1 MASLKKNTGRWDGEI
16 LIEEVLLGA
25 FAIVLIAII
34 IQMLKNRVISKLG
47 IRNILRRKG
56 YATIV
61 ILGLMIGTGVI
72 SSSLVIGDTMDN
84 MIETE
89 ILKSYY
95 LTDEIITGKKP
106 IGEADYF
113 NFSVFYQVE
122 NGFSSSYI
130 DGLSPAIYDYVAALN
145 LETNLSE
152 PRASF
157 FGIDFDHAKN
167 FGSFINQNDEKVTSL
182 ADDEIMLGE
191 NIANDLDAM
200 IGHEIMIYASSIP
213 VKLEITHILKNEERA
228 GIGNGIYV
236 NLKRAQQIVNEPNK
250 INRILI
256 SNRGGVIEGMEYTN
270 RVIKEFKTINI
281 SDSLDFSVNF
291 VKKDVLEEGRQNLEQ
306 FSNLF
311 TVFGTFSIIA
321 GIILI
326 VNIFVMLAEERKSE
340 MGMSRAIGMQKD
352 QLKKMYVFEG
362 TIYAISA
369 SLVGV
374 FFGIF
379 IGYVIIF
386 ALEDIFNSFGSITI
400 LEYFSFDA
408 SSLII
413 GFISGF
419 FLTIT
424 TIYLTSNR
432 ISKLNI
438 VRAIREIPEPKISR
452 INKRILLIGALF
464 TLIGLLLIL
473 SGIATENITPL
484 LSGLSI
490 LIFGGGLIIRRWIGD
505 RIAFN
510 LVGILMLVEW
520 TIPASFFPDY
530 SGGFELFIISGLFMV
545 LASLLIVMF
554 NSESII
560 SGLTFIFGRGKSR
573 QAVIRTAIS
582 YSLKSKFRTGM
593 TIAIFALV
601 IFTITT
607 MSMLVGIIGTNIEKQ
622 IEQASGGYEIIA
634 FSNKNT
640 PIQDLESEIKNF
652 GLDDRISSIASPVS
666 GRVKLNLTNSEGS
679 QIYYTIIGVDDSFI
693 NENKFAFSEILDE
706 YSNENEVWQAIK
718 TNKSLVIIDSSV
730 LESEVTVQYG
740 GPQFSSFTISIGE
753 TIEMF
758 DKDDKL
764 QKKKIIA
771 AFDTAYIQAIFSY
784 DKFIRQDFGF
794 NSSNYFLVNV
804 NENVDVED
812 TAKKMESSFLKNG
825 MYVIAVESMVMEVIK
840 TMNQFFYLFDAFMG
854 LGLIIGIAGLGII
867 TIRSVHERRQ
877 EIGMMRAIGF
887 KRSMVLQSFIIETSM
902 VALIGIIIGTIL
914 GIFTGYIIWRDG
926 FQSLDFDFVINWQP
940 IVVMFMIAFIFT
952 MICIFPAS
960 RKASK
965 IPPAEALR
973 YKG

>member
-1 MASLKKNTGRWDGEI
+1 M
-16 LIEEVLLGA
+16 IEELLLGA
-25 FAIVLIAII
+25 FTIVLIAII
-34 IQMLKNRVISKLG
+34 IQMLRNRVISKLG

-56 YATIV
+56 YAAIV
-61 ILGLMIGTGVI
+61 IIGLMIGTGVI
-72 SSSLVIGDTMDN
+72 SSSLVIGDTMDK

-89 ILKSYY
+89 ILRSYHK
-95 LTDEIITGKKP
+95 TDEIITGKKP
-106 IGEADYF
+106 NGETDYF
-113 NFSVFYQVE
+113 NISVFNQVK
-122 NGFSSSYI
+122 NGFSSLYI
-130 DGLSPAIYDYVAALN
+130 DGLSPAINDYVAVLN
-145 LETNLSE
+145 LDTNLSE
-152 PRASF
+152 PRAAF
-157 FGIDFDHAKN
+157 FGIDFDHAEN
-167 FGSFINQNDEKVTSL
+167 FGAFIDLEGEKVISL
-182 ADDEIMLGE
+182 ADDEVMLGE
-191 NIANDLDAM
+191 NIANDLDAL
-200 IGHEIMIYASSIP
+200 IGNEIMIYASAFPIT
-213 VKLEITHILKNEERA
+213 LEVTHILKAEERA
-228 GIGNGIYV
+228 GTGDGIYV
-236 NLKRAQQIVNEPNK
+236 NLKKAQQTVSQPGR

-256 SNRGGVIEGMEYTN
+256 SNKGDVIEGMEYTN
-270 RVIKEFKTINI
+270 RVIKEFKTIDI
-281 SDSLDFSVNF
+281 SDSLNFNISF
-291 VKKDVLEEGRQNLEQ
+291 VKKEVLEEGKQNLEQ

-311 TVFGTFSIIA
+311 IVFGTFSIVA

-340 MGMSRAIGMQKD
+340 MGMSRAIGMQKN
-352 QLKKMYVFEG
+352 QLKKMYLFEG

-379 IGYVIIF
+379 IAYLIIF
-386 ALEDIFNSFGSITI
+386 ALEDIFNAFGSITI
-400 LEYFSFDA
+400 LEYFSFEA

-413 GFISGF
+413 GLISGF
-419 FLTIT
+419 FLTIS
-424 TIYLTSNR
+424 TIYFTSNR

-452 INKRILLIGALF
+452 VNKRLFMIG
-464 TLIGLLLIL
+464 TLIFLLGLIFVFL
-473 SGIATENITPL
+473 GIATEEFTPL

-490 LIFGGGLIIRRWIGD
+490 VIFGFGLILRRWIGD

-510 LVGILMLVEW
+510 LVGILILIQW
-520 TIPASFFPDY
+520 AIPSSFYPDY
-530 SGGFELFIISGLFMV
+530 KGGIEIFIISGLFMIF
-545 LASLLIVMF
+545 ASLLIVMF
-554 NSESII
+554 NSNSII
-560 SGLTFIFGRGKSR
+560 SGLTFILGRGKSR

-607 MSMLVGIIGTNIEKQ
+607 MSMLVGMIGVNIEKQ
-622 IEQASGGYEIIA
+622 IEHASGGYEIIA

-640 PIQDLESEIKNF
+640 PIENIQSEINKV
-652 GLDDRISSIASPVS
+652 GLDDKIKSISSPVS
-666 GRVKLNLTNSEGS
+666 GRVKLNITNSEGS
-679 QIYYTIIGVDDSFI
+679 DIYYTIIGVDDSFI
-693 NENKFAFSEILDE
+693 DENKFSFAEILEE
-706 YSNENEVWQAIK
+706 YSNENEVWEAIK

-730 LESEVTVQYG
+730 VESEVTVQYG
-740 GPQFSSFTISIGE
+740 GPQFSSFTIELGE
-753 TIEMF
+753 TIEIF
-758 DKDDKL
+758 DKDNKL

-771 AFDTAYIQAIFSY
+771 VLDTAFIQGIFSY
-784 DKFIRQDFGF
+784 DEFIKKDFGF
-794 NSSNYFLVNV
+794 NTSNYFLVNV

-887 KRSMVLQSFIIETSM
+887 KSWMVRQSFIIETSM
-902 VALIGIIIGTIL
+902 VALIGIIIGTLL
-914 GIFTGYIIWRDG
+914 GIFTGYIIWRDE
-926 FQSLDFDFVINWQP
+926 FQSLDFDFVINWLP
-940 IVVMFMIAFIFT
+940 IIVMFLIAFIFT
-952 MICIFPAS
+952 VICIFPAS

-973 YKG
+973 YKD

>member
-1 MASLKKNTGRWDGEI
+1 
-16 LIEEVLLGA
+16 LIEELLLGA
-25 FAIVLIAII
+25 FGIVLFII
-34 IQMLKNRVISKLG
+34 IIHMLRNRVISKMG
-47 IRNILRRKG
+47 IRNILRRKV
-56 YATIV
+56 YAAIV

-72 SSSLVIGDTMDN
+72 SSSLVIGDTMEN

-89 ILKSYY
+89 IIKSYHK
-95 LTDEIITGKKP
+95 TDEIITGTKP
-106 IGEADYF
+106 NGETVYF
-113 NFSVFYQVE
+113 NFSVFNQVK
-122 NGFSSSYI
+122 NGFSRSYI
-130 DGLSPAIYDYVAALN
+130 DGLSPAINDYVAVLN

-152 PRASF
+152 PRVAF
-157 FGIDFDHAKN
+157 YGVDFDNAEN
-167 FGSFINQNDEKVTSL
+167 FGAFINIEGEEVNTLS
-182 ADDEIMLGE
+182 DDEIMLGE
-191 NIANDLDAM
+191 NTANDLDAM
-200 IGHEIMIYASSIP
+200 VGHKIMIYASTLP
-213 VKLEITHILKNEERA
+213 VTLEITHILKTEERA
-228 GIGNGIYV
+228 GSGNGIYV
-236 NLKRAQQIVNEPNK
+236 NLNKAQLIINKPGK

-256 SNRGGVIEGMEYTN
+256 SNKGDVIEGMEYTS
-270 RVIKEFKTINI
+270 RVIEEFKSIDL
-281 SDSLDFSVNF
+281 SDSLNYNISF
-291 VKKDVLEEGRQNLEQ
+291 VKKEILEEGKQNLEQ

-311 TVFGTFSIIA
+311 TIFGTFSIIA

-379 IGYVIIF
+379 IGYIIIY

-400 LEYFSFDA
+400 LEYFSFEA
-408 SSLII
+408 NSLII

-452 INKRILLIGALF
+452 INKRIFLIGSLIII
-464 TLIGLLLIL
+464 IGLLLIL
-473 SGIATENITPL
+473 LGIATENITPL

-490 LIFGGGLIIRRWIGD
+490 LIFGSGLIIRRWIGD

-510 LVGILMLVEW
+510 LVGILILVEW
-520 TIPASFFPDY
+520 TIPSSLFPDY
-530 SGGFELFIISGLFMV
+530 SGGMELFIISGLFMV

-560 SGLTFIFGRGKSR
+560 SGLTFILGRGKSR

-640 PIQDLESEIKNF
+640 PIQDLESDIENI
-652 GLDDRISSIASPVS
+652 GLDDTISSIASPVS
-666 GRVKLNLTNSEGS
+666 GRAKLNINNTEIS
-679 QIYYTIIGVDDSFI
+679 QIYYTIIGLDDSFI
-693 NENKFAFSEILDE
+693 NENKFAFSKILDE
-706 YSNENEVWQAIK
+706 YTNEKEVWQAIK
-718 TNKSLVIIDSSV
+718 TNKSLIIIDSSV
-730 LESEVTVQYG
+730 YQSESEVTMQFG
-740 GPQFSSFTISIGE
+740 GPQFSSFTIDLGE
-753 TIEMF
+753 TIEIF
-758 DKDDKL
+758 DKDSKL
-764 QKKKIIA
+764 QKKKVVA
-771 AFDTAYIQAIFSY
+771 VLDTAFIQGIFSY
-784 DKFIRQDFGF
+784 DEFVKQDFGF
-794 NSSNYFLVNV
+794 NSSNYFLINV
-804 NENVDVED
+804 NENVNVED
-812 TAKKMESSFLKNG
+812 TAKKLESSFLKNG

-887 KRSMVLQSFIIETSM
+887 KRRMILQTFVIETSM

-926 FQSLDFDFVINWQP
+926 FEALDFDFVINWQP
-940 IVVMFMIAFIFT
+940 IVIMFLIAFIFT

>member
-1 MASLKKNTGRWDGEI
+1 
-16 LIEEVLLGA
+16 
-25 FAIVLIAII
+25 
-34 IQMLKNRVISKLG
+34 MLRNRVISKLG

-56 YATIV
+56 YAAIV

-89 ILKSYY
+89 ILRSYHN
-95 LTDEIITGKKP
+95 TDEIITGKKP
-106 IGEADYF
+106 NGETDYF
-113 NFSVFYQVE
+113 NISVFNQVE
-122 NGFSSSYI
+122 NGFSSLYI
-130 DGLSPAIYDYVAALN
+130 DGLSPAINDYVAVLN
-145 LETNLSE
+145 LDTNLSE
-152 PRASF
+152 PRAAF
-157 FGIDFDHAKN
+157 FGVDFNHAEN
-167 FGSFINQNDEKVTSL
+167 FGDFINQNGEKVIFL
-182 ADDEIMLGE
+182 ADDEVMLGE
-191 NIANDLDAM
+191 NIANDLDA
-200 IGHEIMIYASSIP
+200 IVGHEIMIYASTLP
-213 VKLEITHILKNEERA
+213 VKLEITHILDAEERA
-228 GIGNGIYV
+228 GTGNGIYL
-236 NLKRAQQIVNEPNK
+236 NLKKAQQTVNQPGK

-256 SNRGGVIEGMEYTN
+256 SNRGDVIEGMKYTDK
-270 RVIKEFKTINI
+270 VIKEFKTIDI
-281 SDSLDFSVNF
+281 SDSLNFNISV
-291 VKKDVLEEGRQNLEQ
+291 VKKEVLEEGKQNLEQ

-311 TVFGTFSIIA
+311 TIFGTFSIIA

-340 MGMSRAIGMQKD
+340 MGMSRAIGMQKN
-352 QLKKMYVFEG
+352 QLKKMYLFEG
-362 TIYAISA
+362 TIYAICA

-379 IGYVIIF
+379 IGYIIIF
-386 ALEDIFNSFGSITI
+386 ALEDILNSFGSITI
-400 LEYFSFDA
+400 LKYFSFEA

-419 FLTIT
+419 FLTIS
-424 TIYLTSNR
+424 TIYFTSHR

-438 VRAIREIPEPKISR
+438 VRAIREIPEPKIPR
-452 INKRILLIGALF
+452 VNKRLFMIG
-464 TLIGLLLIL
+464 TLIILTGLIL
-473 SGIATENITPL
+473 VFLGISIERFTPL

-490 LIFGGGLIIRRWIGD
+490 VIFGSGLIIRRWIGD

-510 LVGILMLVEW
+510 LVGILILIEW
-520 TIPASFFPDY
+520 MIPSSFYPDY
-530 SGGFELFIISGLFMV
+530 KSGIEIFIISGLFMV
-545 LASLLIVMF
+545 FASLLIVMF
-554 NSESII
+554 NSESVI

-607 MSMLVGIIGTNIEKQ
+607 MSMLVGMIGTNIEKQ
-622 IEQASGGYEIIA
+622 IEHASGGYEIIA

-640 PIQDLESEIKNF
+640 PFEDLQSEIKKV

-666 GRVKLNLTNSEGS
+666 GRVKLNITNSEGS
-679 QIYYTIIGVDDSFI
+679 HIYYTIIGVDDSFI
-693 NENKFAFSEILDE
+693 DENKFSFSEFLDE
-706 YSNENEVWQAIK
+706 YSNENGVWEAIK

-730 LESEVTVQYG
+730 SESEVTVQYG
-740 GPQFSSFTISIGE
+740 GTQFSSFTTDIGE
-753 TIEMF
+753 TLEMF
-758 DKDDKL
+758 DKDDRL
-764 QKKKIIA
+764 QKKRIIA
-771 AFDTAYIQAIFSY
+771 ILDTAYIQGIFSY
-784 DKFIRQDFGF
+784 DEFIKQDFGF
-794 NSSNYFLVNV
+794 NTSNYFLVNL
-804 NENVDVED
+804 NENVNVED

-825 MYVIAVESMVMEVIK
+825 MYVIAVESMVREVIK

-854 LGLIIGIAGLGII
+854 LGLVIGIAGLGII

-887 KRSMVLQSFIIETSM
+887 KRRMIRQSFIIETSM
-902 VALIGIIIGTIL
+902 VALIGIVIGTVL
-914 GIFTGYIIWRDG
+914 GIFTGYIIWRDEL
-926 FQSLDFDFVINWQP
+926 QSVDFDFVINWQP
-940 IVVMFMIAFIFT
+940 IVAIFLIAFIFT
-952 MICIFPAS
+952 VICIFPAS

>member
-1 MASLKKNTGRWDGEI
+1 M
-16 LIEEVLLGA
+16 IEELLLGS

-34 IQMLKNRVISKLG
+34 IQMLRNRVISRLG
-47 IRNILRRKG
+47 LRNILRRKG
-56 YATIV
+56 YAVIV

-72 SSSLVIGDTMDN
+72 SSSLVIGDTMEN

-89 ILKSYY
+89 ILKSYHK
-95 LTDEIITGKKP
+95 TDEIISGTKP
-106 IGEADYF
+106 NGEADYF
-113 NFSVFYQVE
+113 SFSVFNQIE
-122 NGFSSSYI
+122 NGFSRSYI
-130 DGLSPAIYDYVAALN
+130 DGLSPAIRDFVSVLN
-145 LETNLSE
+145 LDTNLSE
-152 PRASF
+152 PRAPF
-157 FGIDFDHAKN
+157 FGVDFDHAEN
-167 FGSFINQNDEKVTSL
+167 FGAFITLNGEIISSL
-182 ADDEIMLGE
+182 EDDEIMLGE
-191 NIANDLDAM
+191 NIADDLDAI
-200 IGHEIMIYASSIP
+200 IGHEIIIYASSFP
-213 VKLEITHILKNEERA
+213 ATLEVTHILKAEERA
-228 GIGNGIYV
+228 GSGNGIYV
-236 NLKRAQQIVNEPNK
+236 NLKRAQQTINQPGE

-256 SNRGGVIEGMEYTN
+256 SNKGGVIEGMDYTS
-270 RVIKEFKTINI
+270 RVINEFKTIEI
-281 SDSLDFSVNF
+281 SDSLDYNIST
-291 VKKDVLEEGRQNLEQ
+291 VKKEVLEDGKQNLEQ

-311 TVFGTFSIIA
+311 TIFGTFSIIA

-340 MGMSRAIGMQKD
+340 MGMSRAVGMQKN

-379 IGYVIIF
+379 IGYIIIYT
-386 ALEDIFNSFGSITI
+386 LEDIFNSFGSITI
-400 LEYFSFDA
+400 LEYFSFEP

-419 FLTIT
+419 FLTIF
-424 TIYLTSNR
+424 TIYFTSNR

-452 INKRILLIGALF
+452 SDRRLFATGFLIFFIGVISIIL
-464 TLIGLLLIL
+464 
-473 SGIATENITPL
+473 GIATEQASPL

-490 LIFGGGLIIRRWIGD
+490 TIIGSGLIIRRWIGD
-505 RIAFN
+505 WIAFN
-510 LVGILMLVEW
+510 LVGILILIEW
-520 TIPASFFPDY
+520 MIPSSFYPDY
-530 SGGFELFIISGLFMV
+530 ASGMEIFIISGLFMI

-593 TIAIFALV
+593 AIAIFALV

-607 MSMLVGIIGTNIEKQ
+607 MSMLVGMIGTNIEKQ

-640 PIQDLESEIKNF
+640 PIEDLQAEIENV
-652 GLDDRISSIASPVS
+652 GLEDRISGIASPVS
-666 GRVKLNLTNSEGS
+666 GRVRLNITTSAGS
-679 QIYYTIIGVDDSFI
+679 QVYYSIIGVDESFI
-693 NENKFAFSEILDE
+693 EENKFAFAEILDE
-706 YSNENEVWQAIK
+706 YANENEVWQAIK

-730 LESEVTVQYG
+730 IESEVTVQYG
-740 GPQFSSFTISIGE
+740 PPQLSSFKIFLGE
-753 TIEMF
+753 TIEIF
-758 DKDDKL
+758 DKDDKP

-771 AFDTAYIQAIFSY
+771 VLDTIFIQGIFSY
-784 DKFIRQDFGF
+784 DEFVKQDFGF
-794 NSSNYFLVNV
+794 TNSTYFLINV
-804 NENVDVED
+804 NEGVDVED

-840 TMNQFFYLFDAFMG
+840 TINQFFYLFDAFMG

-887 KRSMVLQSFIIETSM
+887 KRGMVRQSFIIETSM
-902 VALIGIIIGTIL
+902 VALIGITIGTVL

-926 FQSLDFDFVINWQP
+926 FQSLEFDFVINWQP
-940 IVVMFMIAFIFT
+940 IVAMFLIAFIFT